1 LTAHRSRRT
10 LDSPLHELI
19 AAPLLGEYFVLRPGA
34 VNGVKLP
41 RAQYEELA
49 SAPTDMLLWH
59 DQAAGWDVL
68 AFEHIDGARHADYR
82 PGSPDLP
89 HVIDAPNAGREARRP
104 RSV

>member
-1 LTAHRSRRT
+1 MTAHRSRRT

-89 HVIDAPNAGREARRP
+89 RSTSARGCSRAS
-104 RSV
+104 RR

>member
-1 LTAHRSRRT
+1 
-10 LDSPLHELI
+10 
-19 AAPLLGEYFVLRPGA
+19 
-34 VNGVKLP
+34 
-41 RAQYEELA
+41 
-49 SAPTDMLLWH
+49 MLLWH

-89 HVIDAPNAGREARRP
+89 HVIDAPNTGREARRP